1 MDKNAAPETKENPMT
16 ARKTTTVLAAAASA
30 VLLAACGGDDET
42 PANGYLRVA
51 HLSPDAPAV
60 DFCIAPDGTT
70 AFTGPVMK
78 SLGATAGLAY
88 TQVSAYATVAAGA
101 YDVRIVAP
109 NAANCTTSLAG
120 LPDITNL
127 PAVPAGGYVTAAA
140 IGLLGS
146 TATPFQLKAYVDE
159 HTPPAGKVKLR
170 FVHDSPGTPAVD
182 VGVGQGSAFAPIFPN
197 VSYPNFAA
205 ASATIDANGF
215 ATLDPI
221 TASVTNPVDIVA
233 RVTGTT
239 ADALVIPVTTNVAAG
254 TAASA
259 FAVGLLTSTATPLE
273 VVLCL
278 DNAPASGAYA
288 TCIVAP

>member
-1 MDKNAAPETKENPMT
+1 MDNGDAPETKETIMS
-16 ARKTTTVLAAAASA
+16 AKKTTTALAAAACA
-30 VLLAACGGDDET
+30 MLLAACGDDET

-109 NAANCTTSLAG
+109 NAASCATSLAG

-146 TATPFQLKAYVDE
+146 TATPFQLNAYVDE
-159 HTPPAGKVKLR
+159 HVAPAGKLKLR
-170 FVHDSPGTPAVD
+170 FAHDSPGTPAVD
-182 VGVGQGSAFAPIFPN
+182 VGVGQGAAFPPIFTN
-197 VSYPNFAA
+197 VAYPGFAA
-205 ASATIDANGF
+205 PSAIIDANGY

-221 TASVTNPVDIVA
+221 TASVASPVDIVA

-239 ADALVIPVTTNVAAG
+239 TDALVVPLTIPVAAG
-254 TAASA
+254 TVASA
-259 FAVGLLTSTATPLE
+259 FAVGLLASSATPLE

-278 DNAPASGAYA
+278 DNAAASGAYS

>member
-1 MDKNAAPETKENPMT
+1 MT
-16 ARKTTTVLAAAASA
+16 AKKTTTVLAAAASA
-30 VLLAACGGDDET
+30 MLLAACGDDET

-88 TQVSAYATVAAGA
+88 TQVSAYATVMAGA

-109 NAANCTTSLAG
+109 NAASCATSLAG

-140 IGLLGS
+140 IGLLAS

-182 VGVGQGSAFAPIFPN
+182 VGVGQGAAFTPIFTN
-197 VSYPNFAA
+197 VAYPGFAA
-205 ASATIDANGF
+205 SSATIDANGYV
-215 ATLDPI
+215 TLDPI
-221 TASVTNPVDIVA
+221 TASAASPVDIVA

-239 ADALVIPVTTNVAAG
+239 TDALVVPLTIPVAAG
-254 TAASA
+254 TVASA
-259 FAVGLLTSTATPLE
+259 FAVGLLSSSATPLE

-278 DNAPASGAYA
+278 DNAAVSGAYS